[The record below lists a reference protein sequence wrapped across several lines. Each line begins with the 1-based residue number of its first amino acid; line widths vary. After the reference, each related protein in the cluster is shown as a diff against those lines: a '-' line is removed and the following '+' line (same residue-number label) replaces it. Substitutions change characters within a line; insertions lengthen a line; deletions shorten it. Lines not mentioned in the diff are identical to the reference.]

1 MYTPV
6 TLNEKTSYAVSV
18 IRVFATLL
26 IFLCHAV
33 QLFDSALLKMSGQV
47 FNVGV
52 PLFMMI
58 SGFLFAVKGKPDSYR
73 SWFGNRLLRILTP
86 YYLFLL
92 FLLLVYVVRFGWPSV
107 IPEKW
112 VFYVLPLQGFTQNY
126 INGAEH
132 LWFVTDILLCY
143 LLTPLLHVLQEKIS
157 KRQKGWLPAVF
168 LLYCA
173 VLLLSSY
180 LLPAIVS
187 TTIVTVFSYMLG
199 FLFIRALLSRR
210 CMVFVIMLVASPAL
224 RLAANLFLDAMP
236 LYDRFIAPVTHQLLA
251 VSLFCLLFM
260 AVSRWFDS
268 LLRIKKAVRV
278 LDSASYE
285 IYLVHYM
292 FIIGPLAASFFQI
305 SVLNFLILVLL
316 TAAAAVVLHVLSGGI
331 LKRLKKRP

>member
-1 MYTPV
+1 MHTTV
-6 TLNEKTSYAVSV
+6 TLNEKTSYAVSA

-33 QLFDSALLKMSGQV
+33 QMFDSALLQMSGQV

-58 SGFLFAVKGKPDSYR
+58 SGFLFAVKGKPASYR
-73 SWFGNRLLRILTP
+73 SWFGSRLLRILTP

-92 FLLLVYVVRFGWPSV
+92 FLFLVYVARFGWQSV

-112 VFYVLPLQGFTQNY
+112 IFYVIPLQGFTQNY

-132 LWFVTDILLCY
+132 LWFITDILLCY
-143 LLTPLLHVLQEKIS
+143 LLTPFLHVIQEKIS
-157 KRQKGWLPAVF
+157 KRQKLWLPAVF
-168 LLYCA
+168 LLYAA

-199 FLFIRALLSRR
+199 FLFIKALLSRR
-210 CMVFVIMLVASPAL
+210 YIVFIIMLLVSPAL
-224 RLAANLFLDAMP
+224 RLAANLFLDGTP

-260 AVSRWFDS
+260 AVSRWYGP
-268 LLRIKKAVRV
+268 LLRIGKAVRS
-278 LDSASYE
+278 LDSVSYE

-292 FIIGPLAASFFQI
+292 FIIGPLAVTAFQLSI
-305 SVLNFLILVLL
+305 LNFFILVLL
-316 TAAAAVVLHVLSGGI
+316 TAAAAVVLHVLSGSI
-331 LKRLKKRP
+331 LKRLRKRP

>member
-1 MYTPV
+1 MHTPV

-18 IRVFATLL
+18 IRVFAALL

-33 QLFDSALLKMSGQV
+33 QLFDSALLQMSGQV

-58 SGFLFAVKGKPDSYR
+58 SGFLFAVKGKPESYC

-92 FLLLVYVVRFGWPSV
+92 FLLLVYVVRFGWQSI

-112 VFYVLPLQGFTQNY
+112 IFYVLPLQGFTQNY

-143 LLTPLLHVLQEKIS
+143 LLTPLLYVIQGKIS
-157 KRQKGWLPAVF
+157 KRQGVWLPVVF
-168 LLYCA
+168 LLYTA
-173 VLLLSSY
+173 ALLLSSY

-187 TTIVTVFSYMLG
+187 TTIVTVFSYILG
-199 FLFIRALLSRR
+199 FLFIKALLSRR
-210 CMVFVIMLVASPAL
+210 CIVFIVMLAASPAL
-224 RLAANLFLDAMP
+224 RLVSNLFFDGTP

-268 LLRIKKAVRV
+268 LLRVRKAVRS
-278 LDSASYE
+278 LDSVSYE

-292 FIIGPLAASFFQI
+292 FIIGPLAVSVFQL
-305 SVLNFLILVLL
+305 SVLNFFILILL
-316 TAAAAVVLHVLSGGI
+316 TAAAAVALHALSGGV
-331 LKRLKKRP
+331 LKRLRKRQ